1 LHDEGAVGFFGD
13 LGGEVVL
20 FVLEVGEL
28 HFDEF
33 VQGEGGVEAGEES
46 FAETGVAEFDDGF
59 EGLGSGFEGAFFG
72 IGQGGR
78 HGERVAESG
87 VGGPRLLIGAFSRL
101 ADGLGRDS
109 LRAVPLVDVRNL
121 KVWFPIRTGIFRRH
135 TGDVKAVDD
144 VSFTI
149 EKGTTV
155 GLVGESGSGKTTIGR
170 ALLKLI
176 PATAGEVHYEGSD
189 ILPLSEGEVRPYRR
203 RMQMIFQDP
212 FGSLNPRLSI
222 FQIIGEAMEIHFP
235 EMNREARRERV
246 ADLLKKVDLKPEM
259 MERYPHEFSG
269 GQRQRIGIARALAVE
284 PNFIVCDEPVSA
296 LDVSVQA
303 QIVNL
308 LQDLQEQLGLTYLF
322 IAHDLAV
329 VEHISDHVLV
339 MYHGKIV
346 ESAPAEAIYQNPQ
359 HDYTKKLLAAVPTF
373 A

>member
-1 LHDEGAVGFFGD
+1 MPL
-13 LGGEVVL
+13 
-20 FVLEVGEL
+20 LE
-28 HFDEF
+28 
-33 VQGEGGVEAGEES
+33 
-46 FAETGVAEFDDGF
+46 
-59 EGLGSGFEGAFFG
+59 
-72 IGQGGR
+72 
-78 HGERVAESG
+78 
-87 VGGPRLLIGAFSRL
+87 
-101 ADGLGRDS
+101 
-109 LRAVPLVDVRNL
+109 VRNL

-135 TGDVKAVDD
+135 TDDVKAVDD

-149 EKGTTV
+149 EPGTTV

-176 PATAGEVHYEGSD
+176 PATAGEVIYEGNS
-189 ILPLSEGEVRPYRR
+189 ILPLSEGEFRSYRR

-222 FQIIGEAMEIHFP
+222 FQIIGEALEIHFP
-235 EMNREARRERV
+235 AMNRDERRSRV
-246 ADLLKKVDLKPEM
+246 ADLLRKVGLKPEM

-284 PNFIVCDEPVSA
+284 PKFIVCDEPVSA

-308 LQDLQEQLGLTYLF
+308 LRDLQEQLGLTYLF

-346 ESAPAEAIYQNPQ
+346 ESAPADQIYENPQ
-359 HDYTKKLLAAVPTF
+359 HEYTRKLLAAVPKF